1 MMFIKR
7 ARKPKTI
14 DVKQLELNMA
24 NATRLRG
31 EMLTMS
37 YGFTAFTDK
46 ALVSTRKEKR
56 EV

>member
-1 MMFIKR
+1 MFMKR

-14 DVKQLELNMA
+14 NVKQLELNLA

-37 YGFTAFTDK
+37 YGFTTFTDK
-46 ALVSTRKEKR
+46 ALVSIRKEKR